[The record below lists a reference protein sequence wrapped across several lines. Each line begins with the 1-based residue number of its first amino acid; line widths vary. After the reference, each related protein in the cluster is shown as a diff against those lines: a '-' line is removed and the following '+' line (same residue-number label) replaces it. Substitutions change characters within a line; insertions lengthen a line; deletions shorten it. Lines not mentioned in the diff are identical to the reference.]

1 MPRTTDEPLT
11 PAVFHA
17 LLALGEGPRHGYAIM
32 QAAARTSGL
41 AMGPGTVYGTLR
53 RLEEAGRV
61 REVVAPPE
69 ETDPRRRY
77 FSLTP
82 AGREALGTEA
92 QRIAD
97 LADLVR
103 ARRLAPARGR
113 G

>member
-1 MPRTTDEPLT
+1 MHTDEPLT
-11 PAVFHA
+11 PAVFHV
-17 LLALGEGPRHGYAIM
+17 LLALGDGPRHGYGIM
-32 QAAARTSGL
+32 QAAAQTSGIG
-41 AMGPGTVYGTLR
+41 MGPGTVYGTLR

-61 REVVAPPE
+61 EEVAAPPE

-82 AGREALGTEA
+82 AGRDALGTEA
-92 QRIAD
+92 QRIAN

-103 ARRLAPARGR
+103 ARRLAPARGS